1 MDPSVILALQLAH
14 FTGPNGQDIAL
25 NPEQVVTVRPK
36 SKIADD
42 AAHLHGA
49 IRCLIHTTDGKF
61 VGVLEDCD
69 TVQTRLE
76 GAKRG
81 GSP

>member
-1 MDPSVILALQLAH
+1 MDPSIILALQLAH

-36 SKIADD
+36 PSIADE
-42 AAHLHGA
+42 AHFHHG

-61 VGVLEDCD
+61 IGVIEDCP
-69 TVQTRLE
+69 TVQERLE
-76 GAKRG
+76 AGRRAE
-81 GSP
+81 

>member
-36 SKIADD
+36 PKIADE
-42 AAHLHGA
+42 AHFHSA

-61 VGVLEDCD
+61 IGVIEDCD
-69 TVQTRLE
+69 LVQQRLE
-76 GAKRG
+76 AGRAAE
-81 GSP
+81 